1 MQLGCV
7 ETCDGCWLGQTRSVD
22 PAVLSTHLETE
33 LMRELARCYDRISWT
48 HFKEKLR
55 RPVLVL
61 SDSMTRLGQ
70 WVRAT
75 RTLELQR
82 HMVLTKPWPDV
93 MAVLEHEMAHQY
105 VDEVLQ
111 VRDESAHGDTFRRI
125 CEERGIDARANG
137 APVVRDDLAT
147 AATEKTL
154 ERIRKLFALAGSS
167 NQHEAEAAMKR
178 AHELMLRHNIEQ
190 IAVKQEFHIRHLGE
204 PRQRANAV
212 EAEIAGLL
220 SEMFFVEVISIPVY
234 QPVAGTHGR
243 VYEIAGTLA
252 NVEMATHVFEFL
264 RSTCERLWLEN
275 REDHRVRSGR
285 DRISYQT
292 GVIRG
297 FRDKLL
303 LGRVQLARGE
313 GLVWAGDKRLADFY
327 HRRNPRIVTRRRS
340 LRVGGA
346 HSAGREA
353 GREIIL
359 HKPVTTGSSGT
370 IKLLR

>member
-1 MQLGCV
+1 
-7 ETCDGCWLGQTRSVD
+7 
-22 PAVLSTHLETE
+22 
-33 LMRELARCYDRISWT
+33 MRELARCYDRINWT
-48 HFKEKLR
+48 HFKEKLQ

-61 SDSMTRLGQ
+61 SDSATRLGQ
-70 WVRAT
+70 WIRSP
-75 RTLELQR
+75 RTIELQR
-82 HMVLTKPWPDV
+82 SLVLGKPWPDV

-105 VDEVLQ
+105 VDEVLK
-111 VRDESAHGDTFRRI
+111 VRDETAHGTTFQKV
-125 CEERGIDARANG
+125 CDERGIDSRANG
-137 APVVRDDLAT
+137 APVVREDLA

-167 NQHEAEAAMKR
+167 NQHEAEAAMKK

-190 IAVKQEFHIRHLGE
+190 VSVKQEFEVRHLGQ
-204 PRQRANAV
+204 PRQRANVV
-212 EAEIAGLL
+212 EAEIVGLL
-220 SEMFFVEVISIPVY
+220 SELFFVEVILIPVY
-234 QPVAGTHGR
+234 QPLTGTHGR

-264 RSTCERLWLEN
+264 LATCDRLWMQN
-275 REDHRVRSGR
+275 RLDRRVRSGR
-285 DRISYQT
+285 DRTSYQT

-303 LGRVQLARGE
+303 AERVELRGV